1 MKGNVAFISLGCDK
15 NTVDSE
21 VMVGLMK
28 EGGYNIVSEEKNA
41 DVIVINTCCFIKDA
55 LEESIEAVIEA
66 AKYKEEGICKGIIM
80 AGCLAQ
86 RYEKDIFI
94 ELPEVD
100 AIVGTAGFEDIVK
113 AADSVLGGD
122 KFKNL
127 PSIDTSLADENGL
140 KRVVSTAGSSAY
152 LKISEG
158 CNNFCTYCIIPK
170 VRGKHRSRGMDSLI
184 KEAENLASQGI
195 KELIIVGQ
203 DTAIYG
209 EDIYGES
216 RLYELLN
223 KLSLVE
229 GIEWIRLLY
238 CYPEHLTDETIKVMA
253 ENDKICKYIDMP
265 IQHANDNVL
274 KRMGRRSNQKELLE
288 VIEKLRKYMPEIAI
302 RTTLITGFPGESEDE
317 FKDMLNF
324 INKVKFDR
332 LGVFTY
338 SQEEGTPAAKMDG
351 QIDEDIKEER
361 KDIIMETQKFISAQ
375 KSEEMIGKQIK
386 VIVEGKLPEDDV
398 YCTRSYKDSPDI
410 DGLVFVTSEEELISG
425 DLVDIKITAASDYDL
440 YGEVF

>member
-86 RYEKDIFI
+86 RYEKDIFT

-100 AIVGTAGFEDIVK
+100 AIIGTAGFEDIVK
-113 AADSVLGGD
+113 AADSVLRGN

-140 KRVVSTAGSSAY
+140 KRVVSGAGSSAY

-216 RLYELLN
+216 RLHELLN

-288 VIEKLRKYMPEIAI
+288 VIEKLRNYMPEIAI

-317 FKDMLNF
+317 FNDMLNF

-375 KSEEMIGKQIK
+375 KSEEMIGRQIK

-425 DLVDIKITAASDYDL
+425 DLVDVKITAASDYDL

>member
-100 AIVGTAGFEDIVK
+100 AIIGTAGFEDIVK
-113 AADSVLGGD
+113 AADSVLGGV

-216 RLYELLN
+216 RLHEMC
-223 KLSLVE
+223 
-229 GIEWIRLLY
+229 IRDRGVHYPSDILGAFGVSAIFA
-238 CYPEHLTDETIKVMA
+238 CY
-253 ENDKICKYIDMP
+253 
-265 IQHANDNVL
+265 
-274 KRMGRRSNQKELLE
+274 
-288 VIEKLRKYMPEIAI
+288 
-302 RTTLITGFPGESEDE
+302 FW
-317 FKDMLNF
+317 
-324 INKVKFDR
+324 
-332 LGVFTY
+332 
-338 SQEEGTPAAKMDG
+338 
-351 QIDEDIKEER
+351 
-361 KDIIMETQKFISAQ
+361 
-375 KSEEMIGKQIK
+375 
-386 VIVEGKLPEDDV
+386 
-398 YCTRSYKDSPDI
+398 
-410 DGLVFVTSEEELISG
+410 FVRI
-425 DLVDIKITAASDYDL
+425 
-440 YGEVF
+440 